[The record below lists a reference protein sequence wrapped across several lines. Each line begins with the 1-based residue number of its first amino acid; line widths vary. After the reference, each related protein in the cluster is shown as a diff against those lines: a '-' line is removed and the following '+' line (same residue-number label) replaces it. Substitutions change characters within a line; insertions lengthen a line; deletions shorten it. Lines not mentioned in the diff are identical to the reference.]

1 MKKSTLFFKV
11 MVLLALLVPWT
22 AWGQTDLRTF
32 GGHRPDGDWKKNQRG
47 TLTLTID
54 GGGNITDADYQSGR
68 GGISVTTCAVD
79 QAGKLTL
86 TLSDWKFDVSN
97 NESDHNPVI
106 NDEENP
112 SLNIS
117 SYFDFVVSASNQKTL
132 TMEKYDNLTFS
143 DTDETFK
150 IKVQKEGHGS
160 YESGH
165 ILVKF
170 EKGQT
175 DITEDES
182 FEVDWTATAQGTSD
196 SKVYNGKGVDPNSL
210 KNLLKVT
217 YNDEPFTDFSVSFK
231 DKADAKNVGEYTIV
245 VTPNEGNEMN
255 LTGSQET
262 DLMYEIIARPVT
274 VTLEGLELKKG
285 ANGTNLKA
293 SDYASYFKFEEENTQ
308 DKSGLVSGEKAK
320 VTGTFDIDTQT
331 VGDASFSTDDLD
343 VVADNSSFASENYTI
358 KWDGKATI
366 TKKDFSEGGEG
377 GQGGT
382 IIVTVVDKTYDG
394 KPVDS
399 PVVKDGETS
408 LGKDAY
414 VVEYYQGDTK
424 LESAPIHAGE
434 YKVVITPIETSDYDT
449 ESSITKDFTIKAAEI
464 TLTGSVTVEQGESLL
479 GSYDI
484 EDLDNDKVNVTY
496 EEGSSAIE
504 GLTLTF
510 KAAVTPTKSGSEL
523 TQQPSDNVPNAFNVQ
538 KTEGDKD
545 DWLITISNTETTTY
559 KPGDITIKA
568 ITITLIVE
576 AKKVDWTDESNQQKE
591 VTVYVNKEG
600 QLKYGEDGE
609 YGNSVS
615 VTLSSIAELEG
626 WKFVIEDNPDD
637 QDILVDMSGDTE
649 VINGLSWLTIYGNEG
664 VVTSLRISSKD
675 KNSIYESLTESK
687 SVKVRLEK
695 DGADGYLL
703 ITFKQGESTEEPG
716 GDDEDMAWAG
726 DENKKASITVY
737 VDKSSGQPLKSEPA
751 MDSKG
756 FAIDLAKFEE
766 LEGEWSFATTETNA
780 IIDKDLSALYSF
792 VVFEGDLLLEPQ
804 SEFNSESLSSVKV
817 KIENGDNVGYLEI
830 NFKTITVIAE
840 DDINKGGD
848 DDNNNDQIDDDE
860 TTFVGDATGA
870 KYVIYDG
877 LPHGLGMLEITV
889 DGEAK
894 VLKETDGAY
903 DVVYGESEEE
913 PVNAG
918 TYSATITFNE
928 AMGYSGTVILENS
941 VKIEKR
947 PLNISFSF
955 SEPIEEGKVPT
966 LDDAEIS
973 LGETSLGK
981 GDYLTDCIDVTF
993 KISNEQNADK
1003 KYDVYIEHIS
1013 ITNSTSENNGFKPS
1027 NYDITIVCKDG
1038 VSVKMEDTN
1047 GDGVLNDNDED
1058 FNDDSVGDIA
1068 VDDIETV
1075 DPDTGEGST
1084 GTFYKKY
1091 ELYLA
1096 NKDYLKNNE
1105 ETREHYASEDLE
1117 LFSRHNKKTTWAG
1130 GSFTIWYEHNG
1141 EMNEGG
1147 YRIFWSNRADGDY
1160 KEVKLD
1166 EVSGYYQIRNVNSNV
1181 YVKIYYET
1189 GFPVANEEITA
1200 TDARA
1205 YAQANKIVVITPEP
1219 TDVQIISMA
1228 GAVVATDQVT
1238 GQREFANLAEGVY
1251 IVRMGETVIKLQVR
1265 N

>member
-22 AWGQTDLRTF
+22 SWGQSQLP
-32 GGHRPDGDWKKNQRG
+32 GGIDENDVIAQETMVLGENGDIPDDNS
-47 TLTLTID
+47 
-54 GGGNITDADYQSGR
+54 GGGKNVNLSEFNFKPGYTSDDWDFVKPASVLPDDSGVEVRISGNLKLDGRPKEGVDAIY
-68 GGISVTTCAVD
+68 I
-79 QAGKLTL
+79 KI
-86 TLSDWKFDVSN
+86 KN
-97 NESDHNPVI
+97 NNGDEKWARYGFIEDGTIVI
-106 NDEENP
+106 ENLQIAYSEEN
-112 SLNIS
+112 
-117 SYFDFVVSASNQKTL
+117 
-132 TMEKYDNLTFS
+132 
-143 DTDETFK
+143 
-150 IKVQKEGHGS
+150 GS
-160 YESGH
+160 R
-165 ILVKF
+165 
-170 EKGQT
+170 
-175 DITEDES
+175 
-182 FEVDWTATAQGTSD
+182 
-196 SKVYNGKGVDPNSL
+196 VYNGKALIAEEVKEGL
-210 KNLLKVT
+210 T
-217 YNDEPFTDFSVSFK
+217 IT
-231 DKADAKNVGEYTIV
+231 AKNKNGEPIEIGDDAYTISVPENSIDKDIYTITVNITGEYAGVMTA
-245 VTPNEGNEMN
+245 T
-255 LTGSQET
+255 TT
-262 DLMYEIIARPVT
+262 FEITARPVT

-308 DKSGLVSGEKAK
+308 DKSGLVRGEKAK

-343 VVADNSSFASENYTI
+343 VVPDNSSFASENYTI
-358 KWDGKATI
+358 KWYGKATI

-382 IIVTVVDKTYDG
+382 IIVTVVDKTYNG

-399 PVVKDGETS
+399 PEVKDSETT
-408 LGKDAY
+408 LEKDKDY
-414 VVEYYQGDTK
+414 TVTYKDENEKD
-424 LESAPIHAGE
+424 LEKAPSNAGT
-434 YKVVITPIETSDYDT
+434 YTVVITPT
-449 ESSITKDFTIKAAEI
+449 ESGDYEGSPIEKNFTISKAKVTVAG
-464 TLTGSVTVEQGESLL
+464 TLT
-479 GSYDI
+479 I
-484 EDLDNDKVNVTY
+484 
-496 EEGSSAIE
+496 
-504 GLTLTF
+504 
-510 KAAVTPTKSGSEL
+510 
-523 TQQPSDNVPNAFNVQ
+523 
-538 KTEGDKD
+538 TEGDKLKDSYKFD
-545 DWLITISNTETTTY
+545 DIKDLKADGIVEGEEETV
-559 KPGDITIKA
+559 KAA
-568 ITITLIVE
+568 ITITPKNKENPTASDDAFTITLAETVINYTISEESKIALVVEEDPDKWQEGE
-576 AKKVDWTDESNQQKE
+576 AKAE
-591 VTVYVNKEG
+591 VTVYVNEEG
-600 QLKYGEDGE
+600 QLKYDEGYGSSVNITLDGISELAGWSFVLEENPEEDFD
-609 YGNSVS
+609 VLA
-615 VTLSSIAELEG
+615 V
-626 WKFVIEDNPDD
+626 
-637 QDILVDMSGDTE
+637 MSGDE
-649 VINGLSWLTIYGNEG
+649 VVMEGLSWATLITTDKVITGLQ
-664 VVTSLRISSKD
+664 VSSEN

-716 GDDEDMAWAG
+716 GDDEDMTWA
-726 DENKKASITVY
+726 ENKKASITVY

-766 LEGEWSFATTETNA
+766 LEGEWSFATTDDNA

-848 DDNNNDQIDDDE
+848 DDNDDEQIDDDKI
-860 TTFVGDATGA
+860 TFVGEATGA

-889 DGEAK
+889 DGETK

-913 PVNAG
+913 PVDAG

-973 LGETSLGK
+973 LGETSLGE

-993 KISNEQNADK
+993 RISNEQNADK

-1013 ITNSTSENNGFKPS
+1013 ITNSTSENNGFNPS
-1027 NYDITIVCKDG
+1027 NYDITIVCKGG
-1038 VSVKMEDTN
+1038 VSVKMEDTD

-1105 ETREHYASEDLE
+1105 ETREHYASEGLE

-1200 TDARA
+1200 TDVRA

>member
-22 AWGQTDLRTF
+22 SWGQSQLPEGIDENDVIADKIMVLDSNGEIPGDNSGATEEQKGKNVKLETF
-32 GGHRPDGDWKKNQRG
+32 HFKTGYDYNDWTFVNEVKPSDSGITVKIQ
-47 TLTLTID
+47 
-54 GGGNITDADYQSGR
+54 GGNTMLSLSGSPKSEVDAIYIKIKNTEGDEKWVRYGFVQSGS
-68 GGISVTTCAVD
+68 SV
-79 QAGKLTL
+79 
-86 TLSDWKFDVSN
+86 
-97 NESDHNPVI
+97 I
-106 NDEENP
+106 
-112 SLNIS
+112 
-117 SYFDFVVSASNQKTL
+117 SASYT
-132 TMEKYDNLTFS
+132 T
-143 DTDETFK
+143 
-150 IKVQKEGHGS
+150 GG
-160 YESGH
+160 
-165 ILVKF
+165 
-170 EKGQT
+170 
-175 DITEDES
+175 
-182 FEVDWTATAQGTSD
+182 D
-196 SKVYNGKGVDPNSL
+196 SKVYNGRNISEEEVKVG
-210 KNLLKVT
+210 LKVVSTKYEIGQDNEETTLTT
-217 YNDEPFTDFSVSFK
+217 YSVTIP
-231 DKADAKNVGEYTIV
+231 DNAKNVGT
-245 VTPNEGNEMN
+245 
-255 LTGSQET
+255 
-262 DLMYEIIARPVT
+262 YEITITAEGSTATVEYEITKRPVT

-464 TLTGSVTVEQGESLL
+464 TLTGSVTVEQGVPLKAEYAVS
-479 GSYDI
+479 
-484 EDLDNDKVNVTY
+484 DLDKQNVFGADDASSKLIEEFGLTF
-496 EEGSSAIE
+496 EGSVIPLVDLDLNKVGITNHAFYI
-504 GLTLTF
+504 
-510 KAAVTPTKSGSEL
+510 K
-523 TQQPSDNVPNAFNVQ
+523 NA
-538 KTEGDKD
+538 TEGT
-545 DWLITISNTETTTY
+545 WLINIQKSTSENY
-559 KPGDITIKA
+559 QLGDITIKD
-568 ITITLIVE
+568 IEIKLIVTE
-576 AKKVDWTDESNQQKE
+576 KKVDWTDESNQQKE
-591 VTVYVNKEG
+591 VTVYVNEEG

-649 VINGLSWLTIYGNEG
+649 VINGLSWLTIYGNED
-664 VVTSLRISSKD
+664 VVTSLRISSEN

-716 GDDEDMAWAG
+716 GDDEDMAWAD
-726 DENKKASITVY
+726 DENKKASIAVY

-792 VVFEGDLLLEPQ
+792 VVFEGDLLLKPQ

-889 DGEAK
+889 DGETK
-894 VLKETDGAY
+894 VLKEVDGAY

-993 KISNEQNADK
+993 RISNEQNADK

-1096 NKDYLKNNE
+1096 NKDYLKDDE
-1105 ETREHYASEDLE
+1105 KTREHYASEDLE
-1117 LFSRHNKKTTWAG
+1117 LFSRHDKKTTWAG

-1141 EMNEGG
+1141 VVNDGS
-1147 YRIFWSNRADGDY
+1147 YRVFWSKSKRGDY
-1160 KEVKLD
+1160 QEVKLD
-1166 EVSGYYQIRNVNSNV
+1166 EVSGYYQIRNVNSDV
-1181 YVKIYYET
+1181 YVKLYYET

>member
-11 MVLLALLVPWT
+11 MVLLALLVPWA
-22 AWGQTDLRTF
+22 AWGQDRDRLA
-32 GGHRPDGDWKKNQRG
+32 PKDPPKYESWYIRG
-47 TLTLTID
+47 YKSITLTSEGKIPNDNTQKYK
-54 GGGNITDADYQSGR
+54 NINLSDVNPAWRRSLWGWSFDSERGSAIISPSNSGVTA
-68 GGISVTTCAVD
+68 SVTGSDKSIHISGTPTVD
-79 QAGKLTL
+79 AIYVRVESEHQKGWIKITFNAK
-86 TLSDWKFDVSN
+86 KPEDVSKSLDISYTNGEGQKIYDGKEISDDDVRKGLTVKAGDVTFNEKEDYTVEVVN
-97 NESDHNPVI
+97 N
-106 NDEENP
+106 
-112 SLNIS
+112 
-117 SYFDFVVSASNQKTL
+117 SA
-132 TMEKYDNLTFS
+132 
-143 DTDETFK
+143 
-150 IKVQKEGHGS
+150 
-160 YESGH
+160 
-165 ILVKF
+165 
-170 EKGQT
+170 
-175 DITEDES
+175 
-182 FEVDWTATAQGTSD
+182 
-196 SKVYNGKGVDPNSL
+196 
-210 KNLLKVT
+210 
-217 YNDEPFTDFSVSFK
+217 
-231 DKADAKNVGEYTIV
+231 NVGEYSVKVTI
-245 VTPNEGNEMN
+245 NRKGY
-255 LTGSQET
+255 TGST
-262 DLMYEIIARPVT
+262 TKSNAYEITARPVT
-274 VTLEGLELKKG
+274 VTLDGLKLEKG
-285 ANGTNLKA
+285 ANGTNLNA
-293 SDYASYFKFEEENTQ
+293 SDYASYFKIEEENNES
-308 DKSGLVSGEKAK
+308 KSGLVSGEKAK

-399 PVVKDGETS
+399 PKVKDGETS
-408 LGKDAY
+408 LGRDAY
-414 VVEYYQGDTK
+414 VVEYYQGDIK
-424 LESAPIHAGE
+424 LESTPIHAGE
-434 YKVVITPIETSDYDT
+434 YKVVITPTETSDYDT

-479 GSYDI
+479 ESYDI
-484 EDLDNDKVNVTY
+484 KDFDNDEVNVVY

-504 GLTLTF
+504 ELILTF

-523 TQQPSDNVPNAFNVQ
+523 TQEPSINVENAFNVQ
-538 KTEGDKD
+538 KTDGDKD
-545 DWLITISNTETTTY
+545 DWLITISNEETATY

-576 AKKVDWTDESNQQKE
+576 AKKVDWTDDSNTHAE
-591 VTVYVNKEG
+591 VTVYVNDK
-600 QLKYGEDGE
+600 GEI
-609 YGNSVS
+609 VS
-615 VTLSSIAELEG
+615 SDPEFAINEDHRLTITLSEIETVKDWTFSSNPSDNQPYLSSDALNEYITWGIQYQSEG
-626 WKFVIEDNPDD
+626 NLFV
-637 QDILVDMSGDTE
+637 SG
-649 VINGLSWLTIYGNEG
+649 
-664 VVTSLRISSKD
+664 K
-675 KNSIYESLTESK
+675 KAFESLPQE
-687 SVKVRLEK
+687 VKVKIENGK
-695 DGADGYLL
+695 EVGYLQ
-703 ITFKQGESTEEPG
+703 INFAKDEESTEEPG
-716 GDDEDMAWAG
+716 GDEEAWAD

-766 LEGEWSFATTETNA
+766 LEGEWSFATTDDNA

-848 DDNNNDQIDDDE
+848 DDNDDEQIDDDKI
-860 TTFVGDATGA
+860 TFVGEATGA

-889 DGEAK
+889 DGETK

-913 PVNAG
+913 PVDAG

-973 LGETSLGK
+973 LGETSLGE

-993 KISNEQNADK
+993 RISNEQNADK

-1013 ITNSTSENNGFKPS
+1013 ITNSTSENNGFNPS
-1027 NYDITIVCKDG
+1027 NYDITIVCKGG
-1038 VSVKMEDTN
+1038 VSVKMEDTD

-1105 ETREHYASEDLE
+1105 ETREHYASEGLE

-1181 YVKIYYET
+1181 YVKLYYET

>member
-22 AWGQTDLRTF
+22 SWGQSQLPEGIDENDVIADKIMVLDSNGEIPGDNSGATEEQKGKNVKLETF
-32 GGHRPDGDWKKNQRG
+32 HFKTGYDYNDWTFVNEVKPSDSGITVKIQ
-47 TLTLTID
+47 
-54 GGGNITDADYQSGR
+54 GGNTMLSLSGSPKSEVDAIYIKIKNTEGDEKWVRYGFVQSGS
-68 GGISVTTCAVD
+68 SV
-79 QAGKLTL
+79 
-86 TLSDWKFDVSN
+86 
-97 NESDHNPVI
+97 I
-106 NDEENP
+106 
-112 SLNIS
+112 
-117 SYFDFVVSASNQKTL
+117 SASYT
-132 TMEKYDNLTFS
+132 T
-143 DTDETFK
+143 
-150 IKVQKEGHGS
+150 GG
-160 YESGH
+160 
-165 ILVKF
+165 
-170 EKGQT
+170 
-175 DITEDES
+175 
-182 FEVDWTATAQGTSD
+182 D
-196 SKVYNGKGVDPNSL
+196 SKVYNGRNISEEEVKVG
-210 KNLLKVT
+210 LKVVSTKYEIGQDNEETTLTT
-217 YNDEPFTDFSVSFK
+217 YSVTIP
-231 DKADAKNVGEYTIV
+231 DNAKNVGT
-245 VTPNEGNEMN
+245 
-255 LTGSQET
+255 
-262 DLMYEIIARPVT
+262 YEITITAEGSTATVEYEITKRPVT
-274 VTLEGLELKKG
+274 VTLDGLKLEKG
-285 ANGTNLKA
+285 ANGTNLNA
-293 SDYASYFKFEEENTQ
+293 SDYASYFKIEEENNES
-308 DKSGLVSGEKAK
+308 KSGLVSEEKAK

-434 YKVVITPIETSDYDT
+434 YKVVITPRETSDYDT

-464 TLTGSVTVEQGESLL
+464 TLTGSVTVEQGDELL
-479 GSYDI
+479 ESYDI
-484 EDLDNDKVNVTY
+484 KNFDAEKVNVAY

-545 DWLITISNTETTTY
+545 DWLITISNAETATY

-576 AKKVDWTDESNQQKE
+576 AKKVDWTDESNAHAE
-591 VTVYVNKEG
+591 VTVYVNDKGE
-600 QLKYGEDGE
+600 LKYGEDG
-609 YGNSVS
+609 YGNSV
-615 VTLSSIAELEG
+615 
-626 WKFVIEDNPDD
+626 
-637 QDILVDMSGDTE
+637 
-649 VINGLSWLTIYGNEG
+649 
-664 VVTSLRISSKD
+664 RISLSD
-675 KNSIYESLTESK
+675 IEALADWEFGSANSVSDEVELSDATLESAFGWQTVGSPTVNVLMITTK
-687 SVKVRLEK
+687 SDAEAPTLPATVKVKVNNGESE
-695 DGADGYLL
+695 GYLQ
-703 ITFKQGESTEEPG
+703 ISFVEDESTEEPG
-716 GDDEDMAWAG
+716 GDDENMAWAD
-726 DENKKASITVY
+726 DENKKASIAVY

-792 VVFEGDLLLEPQ
+792 VVFEGDLLLKPQ

-889 DGEAK
+889 DGETK
-894 VLKETDGAY
+894 VLKEADGTY
-903 DVVYGESEEE
+903 DVVYGELEEE
-913 PVNAG
+913 PVDAG

-928 AMGYSGTVILENS
+928 AMGYSGTVTLTNSVVIAQRPITLYFSFEEGILEGEEFVLGENVFID
-941 VKIEKR
+941 VKEGSFAEGEKAEFDELIEKGI
-947 PLNISFSF
+947 ISAKF
-955 SEPIEEGKVPT
+955 
-966 LDDAEIS
+966 A
-973 LGETSLGK
+973 LGETQSDGTVEVKLVSFNYPAGEVS
-981 GDYLTDCIDVTF
+981 GYDL
-993 KISNEQNADK
+993 
-1003 KYDVYIEHIS
+1003 KY
-1013 ITNSTSENNGFKPS
+1013 S
-1027 NYDITIVCKDG
+1027 NYDAKILTGHVKEHGEGGTETELPDAGEAGEDGNIDYPGEGEGEVIV
-1038 VSVKMEDTN
+1038 
-1047 GDGVLNDNDED
+1047 GDVDIIDEETGIGGSGINYRQYELKFCETDFFPNLNDYE
-1058 FNDDSVGDIA
+1058 V
-1068 VDDIETV
+1068 
-1075 DPDTGEGST
+1075 EG
-1084 GTFYKKY
+1084 
-1091 ELYLA
+1091 
-1096 NKDYLKNNE
+1096 LK
-1105 ETREHYASEDLE
+1105 
-1117 LFSRHNKKTTWAG
+1117 LFSRHNRFYTKAN
-1130 GSFTIWYEHNG
+1130 GSFTIWYEKDGVKNG
-1141 EMNEGG
+1141 EYGD
-1147 YRIFWSNRADGDY
+1147 YRIYISRNGADGDY
-1160 KEVKLD
+1160 SELKLD
-1166 EVSGYYQIRNVNSNV
+1166 EVSDYFQIRNVNSDIWV
-1181 YVKIYYET
+1181 RIYYGT

-1219 TDVQIISMA
+1219 TDVQVISMA

>member
-22 AWGQTDLRTF
+22 SWGQIALIAGDDGIWGHGPTIYINDEGQISSDGETYSDDITINFDDVQDQNEGNWEF
-32 GGHRPDGDWKKNQRG
+32 GKEIEPDNLPITVTPSEDGKQVTLAVEEGTKVSDITAVKFHIAALNNGGQRKGWIEFGLVAGKTNISDEESITISINGDSDSK
-47 TLTLTID
+47 IYD
-54 GGGNITDADYQSGR
+54 GGTIS
-68 GGISVTTCAVD
+68 ISVTT
-79 QAGKLTL
+79 
-86 TLSDWKFDVSN
+86 
-97 NESDHNPVI
+97 
-106 NDEENP
+106 
-112 SLNIS
+112 
-117 SYFDFVVSASNQKTL
+117 
-132 TMEKYDNLTFS
+132 
-143 DTDETFK
+143 TD
-150 IKVQKEGHGS
+150 
-160 YESGH
+160 
-165 ILVKF
+165 
-170 EKGQT
+170 
-175 DITEDES
+175 
-182 FEVDWTATAQGTSD
+182 GTSLVMGTD
-196 SKVYNGKGVDPNSL
+196 YQVYIDDNTTAIATEAGLP
-210 KNLLKVT
+210 
-217 YNDEPFTDFSVSFK
+217 
-231 DKADAKNVGEYTIV
+231 KNVKGDTEAAYSIVIEGIGDDYCGKTEAKEVTIKK
-245 VTPNEGNEMN
+245 
-255 LTGSQET
+255 
-262 DLMYEIIARPVT
+262 RPIT
-274 VTLEGLELKKG
+274 VTLKDSPKLEFKIG
-285 ANGTNLKA
+285 DAATNLNA
-293 SDYASYFKFEEENTQ
+293 EDYASYFNIQENIT
-308 DKSGLVSGEKAK
+308 DAGLAKNEYAKVSG
-320 VTGTFDIDTQT
+320 TFSVNTESAREVDIDTESLSL
-331 VGDASFSTDDLD
+331 VDK
-343 VVADNSSFASENYTI
+343 DNSGFNATNYN
-358 KWDGKATI
+358 I
-366 TKKDFSEGGEG
+366 TWGGDSGLKVTVSKKDFSDIES
-377 GQGGT
+377 GGT
-382 IIVTVVDKTYDG
+382 ISVTQDGKTYDG
-394 KPVDS
+394 TAISAPE
-399 PVVKDGETS
+399 VKDGETS
-408 LGKDAY
+408 LGKEAY

-434 YKVVITPIETSDYDT
+434 YKVVITPTETSDYDT

-479 GSYDI
+479 ESYDI
-484 EDLDNDKVNVTY
+484 EDLDNDKVDVAY
-496 EEGSSAIE
+496 EEGSSAID

-545 DWLITISNTETTTY
+545 DWLIAISNAETATY

-576 AKKVDWTDESNQQKE
+576 AKKVDWTNESNAHAE
-591 VTVYVNKEG
+591 VTVYVNDKGE
-600 QLKYGEDGE
+600 LKYDEDKG
-609 YGNSVS
+609 YGSSVNI
-615 VTLSSIAELEG
+615 TLEDISELAG
-626 WKFVIEDNPDD
+626 WSFVLEENPEEDFDV
-637 QDILVDMSGDTE
+637 LAVMSGDEVVMEGLSWATLITTDK
-649 VINGLSWLTIYGNEG
+649 VINGLQ
-664 VVTSLRISSKD
+664 VSSEN

-716 GDDEDMAWAG
+716 GDDEDMTWA
-726 DENKKASITVY
+726 ENKRASITVY

-766 LEGEWSFATTETNA
+766 LEGEWSFATTDDNA

-848 DDNNNDQIDDDE
+848 DDNDDEQIDDDKI
-860 TTFVGDATGA
+860 TFVGEATGA

-889 DGEAK
+889 DGETK

-913 PVNAG
+913 PVDAG

-973 LGETSLGK
+973 LGETSLGE

-993 KISNEQNADK
+993 RISNEQNADK

-1013 ITNSTSENNGFKPS
+1013 ITNSTSENNGFNPS
-1027 NYDITIVCKDG
+1027 NYDITIVCKGG
-1038 VSVKMEDTN
+1038 VSVKMEDTD

-1105 ETREHYASEDLE
+1105 ETREHYASEGLE

-1200 TDARA
+1200 TDVRA

-1219 TDVQIISMA
+1219 TDVQVISMA

>member
-1 MKKSTLFFKV
+1 MLKPTVSAIYFEVKNAAGEKKWVVYGFAPAGITEIE
-11 MVLLALLVPWT
+11 
-22 AWGQTDLRTF
+22 
-32 GGHRPDGDWKKNQRG
+32 
-47 TLTLTID
+47 TLTVS
-54 GGGNITDADYQSGR
+54 YSG
-68 GGISVTTCAVD
+68 
-79 QAGKLTL
+79 
-86 TLSDWKFDVSN
+86 
-97 NESDHNPVI
+97 
-106 NDEENP
+106 
-112 SLNIS
+112 
-117 SYFDFVVSASNQKTL
+117 
-132 TMEKYDNLTFS
+132 
-143 DTDETFK
+143 
-150 IKVQKEGHGS
+150 
-160 YESGH
+160 
-165 ILVKF
+165 
-170 EKGQT
+170 EKG
-175 DITEDES
+175 S
-182 FEVDWTATAQGTSD
+182 R
-196 SKVYNGKGVDPNSL
+196 VYNGNALTEEEVKEGLTITATNTDEKPIEIGGDAYTISVPENSI
-210 KNLLKVT
+210 
-217 YNDEPFTDFSVSFK
+217 DK
-231 DKADAKNVGEYTIV
+231 DIYTITVNITGEYAG
-245 VTPNEGNEMN
+245 VT
-255 LTGSQET
+255 TAT
-262 DLMYEIIARPVT
+262 TTFEITARPVT
-274 VTLEGLELKKG
+274 VTLDGLKLEKG
-285 ANGTNLKA
+285 ANGTNLNA
-293 SDYASYFKFEEENTQ
+293 SDYASYFKIEEENNES
-308 DKSGLVSGEKAK
+308 KSGLVSREKAK

-382 IIVTVVDKTYDG
+382 IIVTVVDKTYNG

-408 LGKDAY
+408 LGKEAY

-434 YKVVITPIETSDYDT
+434 YKVVITPTGTSDYDT

-479 GSYDI
+479 ESYDI
-484 EDLDNDKVNVTY
+484 EDLDNGKVDVAY
-496 EEGSSAIE
+496 EEGSSAID

-545 DWLITISNTETTTY
+545 DWLIAISNAETATY

-576 AKKVDWTDESNQQKE
+576 AKKVDWTNGSNAHAE
-591 VTVYVNKEG
+591 VTVYVNEEG
-600 QLKYGEDGE
+600 QLKYDKGYGSSVNITLNGISELAGWSFVLEENPEEDFD
-609 YGNSVS
+609 VLA
-615 VTLSSIAELEG
+615 V
-626 WKFVIEDNPDD
+626 
-637 QDILVDMSGDTE
+637 MSGDE
-649 VINGLSWLTIYGNEG
+649 VVMEGLSWATLITTDKVITGLQ
-664 VVTSLRISSKD
+664 VSSEN

-716 GDDEDMAWAG
+716 GDDEDMTWA
-726 DENKKASITVY
+726 ENKKASITVY

-766 LEGEWSFATTETNA
+766 LEGEWSFATTDDNA

-848 DDNNNDQIDDDE
+848 DDNDDEQIDDDKI
-860 TTFVGDATGA
+860 TFVGEATGA

-889 DGEAK
+889 DGETK

-913 PVNAG
+913 PVDAG

-973 LGETSLGK
+973 LGETSLGE

-993 KISNEQNADK
+993 RISNEQNADK

-1013 ITNSTSENNGFKPS
+1013 ITNSTSENNGFNPS
-1027 NYDITIVCKDG
+1027 NYDITIVCKGG
-1038 VSVKMEDTN
+1038 VSVKMEDTD

-1105 ETREHYASEDLE
+1105 ETREHYASEGLE

-1200 TDARA
+1200 TDVRA

-1219 TDVQIISMA
+1219 TDVQVISMA

>member
-11 MVLLALLVPWT
+11 MVLMALLVPWT
-22 AWGQTDLRTF
+22 SWGQSQLPEGIDENDVIADKIMVLDSNGEIPGDNSGATEEQKGKNVKLETF
-32 GGHRPDGDWKKNQRG
+32 HFKTGYDYNDWTFVNEVKPSDSGITVKIQ
-47 TLTLTID
+47 
-54 GGGNITDADYQSGR
+54 GGNTMLSLSGSPKSEVDAIYIKIKNTEGDEKWVRYGFVQSGS
-68 GGISVTTCAVD
+68 SV
-79 QAGKLTL
+79 
-86 TLSDWKFDVSN
+86 
-97 NESDHNPVI
+97 I
-106 NDEENP
+106 
-112 SLNIS
+112 
-117 SYFDFVVSASNQKTL
+117 SASYT
-132 TMEKYDNLTFS
+132 T
-143 DTDETFK
+143 
-150 IKVQKEGHGS
+150 GG
-160 YESGH
+160 
-165 ILVKF
+165 
-170 EKGQT
+170 
-175 DITEDES
+175 
-182 FEVDWTATAQGTSD
+182 D
-196 SKVYNGKGVDPNSL
+196 SKVYNGRNISEEEVKVG
-210 KNLLKVT
+210 LKVVSTKYEIGQDNEETTLTT
-217 YNDEPFTDFSVSFK
+217 YSVTIP
-231 DKADAKNVGEYTIV
+231 DNAKNVGT
-245 VTPNEGNEMN
+245 
-255 LTGSQET
+255 
-262 DLMYEIIARPVT
+262 YEITITAEGSTATVEYEITKRPVT

-538 KTEGDKD
+538 QTEGDKD

-609 YGNSVS
+609 YGTSVDI
-615 VTLSSIAELEG
+615 TLNGISELAG
-626 WKFVIEDNPDD
+626 WSFVLEENPEEDFDV
-637 QDILVDMSGDTE
+637 LAVMSGDNVVMEGLSWATLITTDK
-649 VINGLSWLTIYGNEG
+649 VINGLQ
-664 VVTSLRISSKD
+664 VSKGM
-675 KNSIYESLTESK
+675 NSIYESLAESK

-695 DGADGYLL
+695 EGADGYLL
-703 ITFKQGESTEEPG
+703 ITVKQGESTEEPG
-716 GDDEDMAWAG
+716 GDDEDMTWAD

-737 VDKSSGQPLKSEPA
+737 VNAETGKVIKSEPA
-751 MDSKG
+751 MESEGVIDLDKVNSELSGWTYATEDSKP
-756 FAIDLAKFEE
+756 IIVDEE
-766 LEGEWSFATTETNA
+766 SISSVYTFVMDNENLVVGPTESFDAEGLPDA
-780 IIDKDLSALYSF
+780 
-792 VVFEGDLLLEPQ
+792 
-804 SEFNSESLSSVKV
+804 VKV
-817 KIENGDNVGYLEI
+817 KIENGDKAGYLEI
-830 NFKTITVIAE
+830 AFEKVIVIDPSDITA
-840 DDINKGGD
+840 GGD
-848 DDNNNDQIDDDE
+848 DDNDDGIIDENGNLFVLAGTEGEKTVYDSETHELAILKVNGLDE
-860 TTFVGDATGA
+860 PLRVDEDYTVVYTPKESLVDNLPYHAGTYDVTIKLSDKYITTTGA
-870 KYVIYDG
+870 KEFATTVEITKRDLRLAFSIEENATIEDLNEKLDLADG
-877 LPHGLGMLEITV
+877 LVICTPNNLAPNDNLAGVITATFTIGQTPV
-889 DGEAK
+889 DGLYP
-894 VLKETDGAY
+894 VYPETIHFENTADFDREDYNIMYDYTDLEGIEHQENITPDEDG
-903 DVVYGESEEE
+903 DVEIGDGEGEI
-913 PVNAG
+913 PAD
-918 TYSATITFNE
+918 
-928 AMGYSGTVILENS
+928 
-941 VKIEKR
+941 
-947 PLNISFSF
+947 
-955 SEPIEEGKVPT
+955 EPIG
-966 LDDAEIS
+966 
-973 LGETSLGK
+973 G
-981 GDYLTDCIDVTF
+981 
-993 KISNEQNADK
+993 
-1003 KYDVYIEHIS
+1003 IE
-1013 ITNSTSENNGFKPS
+1013 
-1027 NYDITIVCKDG
+1027 Y
-1038 VSVKMEDTN
+1038 
-1047 GDGVLNDNDED
+1047 
-1058 FNDDSVGDIA
+1058 
-1068 VDDIETV
+1068 V
-1075 DPDTGEGST
+1075 DPETGEGSA
-1084 GTFYKKY
+1084 GGYYEKKY
-1091 ELYLA
+1091 RLYLA
-1096 NKDYLKNNE
+1096 VKDKNN
-1105 ETREHYASEDLE
+1105 YYVEDAEADYKAEGLE
-1117 LFSRHNKKTTWAG
+1117 LFSRRDKKTTWAG
-1130 GSFTIWYEHNG
+1130 GSFTVYYKHNDVV
-1141 EMNEGG
+1141 NEGG
-1147 YRIFWSNRADGDY
+1147 YRVFIKRGKHADY
-1160 KEVKLD
+1160 EEVKLD
-1166 EVSGYYQIRNVNSNV
+1166 EVSGYYQIRNVQSDI
-1181 YVKIYYET
+1181 YVRLYFGT

-1200 TDARA
+1200 TDVRA